1 MTRGCDTAS
10 RPRPN
15 AAARTPQR
23 RGPDALAWPSVHL
36 LGVQLVAAGA
46 AFDAVFGVFV
56 AALVVLAVVT
66 MRWAVR
72 RDRAGRASW
81 LERQR
86 EQARGAEQNGKT
98 RGRR

>member
-1 MTRGCDTAS
+1 M
-10 RPRPN
+10 
-15 AAARTPQR
+15 
-23 RGPDALAWPSVHL
+23 HL
-36 LGVQLVAAGA
+36 LGVQLVAADA

-81 LERQR
+81 LDRQR
-86 EQARGAEQNGKT
+86 EQARGAENDGNA